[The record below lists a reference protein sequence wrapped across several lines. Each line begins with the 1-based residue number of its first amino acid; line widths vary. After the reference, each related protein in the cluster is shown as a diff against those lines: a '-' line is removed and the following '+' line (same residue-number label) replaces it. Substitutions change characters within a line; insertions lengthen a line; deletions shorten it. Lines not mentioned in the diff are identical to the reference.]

1 MKTLRPNLFSL
12 PVRSY
17 QKNLRIETLSGNV
30 KECQYAVRGAIP
42 LRGEEIRKELLT
54 GKASNY
60 NFTKT
65 TPCNI
70 GNP

>member
-1 MKTLRPNLFSL
+1 MRTYQKTLRLD
-12 PVRSY
+12 
-17 QKNLRIETLSGNV
+17 TLSNNV

-42 LRGEEIRKELLT
+42 IRGEEINLELTT
-54 GKASNY
+54 GKAANY